1 VTRRKQPRT
10 RRIDPRLGAELDALR
25 AAGHAGHVAVRT
37 CAGCARPS
45 PRAALRRFAFG
56 PAGSLEWRATGGRG
70 AYLHPQRRCV
80 DRFLS
85 GKAMVSGLKARV
97 DRRSRHE
104 LMERAPFQAEG

>member
-1 VTRRKQPRT
+1 MKRRKQPRT
-10 RRIDPRLGAELDALR
+10 PRLDPRLGAEIGALR

-45 PRAALRRFAFG
+45 PRGGLHRFVLG
-56 PAGSLEWRATGGRG
+56 PGGGLEWRATGGRG
-70 AYLHPQRRCV
+70 AYLHPELRCV

-85 GKAMVSGLKARV
+85 GKASVSGLKARV

-104 LMERAPFQAEG
+104 LMERAPF